1 MLNHKKAGRVLLI
14 LFCTALLLLITI
26 LILFYQRISNAP
38 ETLFD
43 DPPQAQI
50 TPEPTEA
57 IVPTPQATP
66 DTGAS
71 STPTPTPT
79 PEMTPE
85 PTPTPMSEAEI
96 ESLSDLSFMKNRVN
110 IMVFGIDRSE
120 ERLASGSFRTDTM
133 ILVTVNF
140 KKNTVDMI
148 SVPRDTYVKLYDK
161 EGLLIDELDP
171 YNKIN
176 SAFSLGG
183 GLKKGGYQSAMN
195 TVSALL
201 GGIPINY
208 YVSVDMNAV
217 KDVVNAMGG
226 VEYDVDIEVTMNGR
240 VLHPGLQHLDGQAVL
255 DYCRQRKGS
264 SDVARADRQQRMLL
278 AIFDQMKK
286 SGQIANIPK
295 IYKAVESNIDT
306 NLSFEQICAL
316 ALVAVRMD
324 FADLDRHMVPG
335 AYMRLYERDIW
346 ALDAEK
352 LQKLIKEVFDAVIT
366 VDPNADGKMLALIT
380 EQNRIAIAA
389 ELQSANRAYADGKY
403 LLNNYGRSIPSESK
417 SSLKAAMNE
426 LSTAIRRE
434 NKARLDTYAPVVR
447 RLADSIWASL
457 GGSGPIP
464 SGEYDGFDYYGS
476 WGGSSADIGS
486 TGESSVLDGGDSGD
500 IWFDAGADA
509 DEGFNNDYAWDID

>member
-1 MLNHKKAGRVLLI
+1 MIYTSNKKGKKLFPLL
-14 LFCTALLLLITI
+14 LCLVLLLLAAAAAV
-26 LILFYQRISNAP
+26 FYYRISSAP
-38 ETLFD
+38 ETLFEE
-43 DPPQAQI
+43 PPAPQE
-50 TPEPTEA
+50 TPAPAE
-57 IVPTPQATP
+57 TPQASAAPTP
-66 DTGAS
+66 GSTAALPA
-71 STPTPTPT
+71 STPAP
-79 PEMTPE
+79 TPE
-85 PTPTPMSEAEI
+85 PTPTPMSEADI
-96 ESLSDLSFMKNRVN
+96 EALSDLDFMKNRVN
-110 IMVFGIDRSE
+110 IMVFGIDKSE
-120 ERLASGSFRTDTM
+120 EREASGSFRTDTM

-161 EGLLIDELDP
+161 KGELIDELDP

-183 GLKKGGYQSAMN
+183 GLKNGGFESAMN
-195 TVSALL
+195 TVSALI
-201 GGIPINY
+201 GGIPIHY

-226 VEYDVDIEVTMNGR
+226 VEYDVDIEVSMNGR
-240 VLHPGLQHLDGQAVL
+240 TLSPGLQHLDGQAVL

-278 AIFDQMKK
+278 AIFDQMKT

-324 FADLDRHMVPG
+324 FEGLDRHMVPG
-335 AYMRLYERDIW
+335 AYMDLYERDIW

-352 LQKLIKEVFDAVIT
+352 LQKLIKKVFDADII
-366 VDPNADGKMLALIT
+366 VDPNSDGETLAIIT
-380 EQNRIAIAA
+380 EANRTAIAA
-389 ELQSANRAYADGKY
+389 ELKSASRAYADGKY
-403 LLNNYGRSIPSESK
+403 LLDNYSRSIDSETR
-417 SSLKAAMNE
+417 SSLKKNMSE

-434 NKARLDTYAPVVR
+434 NKALLDLYAPYVR
-447 RLADSIWASL
+447 SLADQIWISL

-464 SGEYDGFDYYGS
+464 SGVYEGYDYYSSHSGI
-476 WGGSSADIGS
+476 GGSLSG
-486 TGESSVLDGGDSGD
+486 TGESSSLSGSSS
-500 IWFDAGADA
+500 GL
-509 DEGFNNDYAWDID
+509 G

>member
-1 MLNHKKAGRVLLI
+1 MSNNKKAGRVLLI
-14 LFCTALLLLITI
+14 LLCAALLLLIAVAVI
-26 LILFYQRISNAP
+26 FYGRISNAP

-43 DPPQAQI
+43 DPPQAVM
-50 TPEPTEA
+50 TPEMTEPTA
-57 IVPTPQATP
+57 PTPALTP
-66 DTGAS
+66 NAAGV
-71 STPTPTPT
+71 PTPTPL
-79 PEMTPE
+79 PTPE
-85 PTPTPMSEAEI
+85 PTPTPMSEADI
-96 ESLSDLSFMKNRVN
+96 EALSDLSFMKNRVN

-148 SVPRDTYVKLYDK
+148 SIPRDTYVKLYNK
-161 EGLLIDELDP
+161 KGVLIDELDP

-226 VEYDVDIEVTMNGR
+226 VEYEVDIEVSMNGR
-240 VLHPGLQHLDGQAVL
+240 LLHPGLQHLDGQAVL

-278 AIFDQMKK
+278 AIFDQLKQ
-286 SGQIANIPK
+286 SGQIANLPK

-335 AYMRLYERDIW
+335 AYMSLYERDIW

-352 LQKLIKEVFDAVIT
+352 LQKLIKNVFNAEIV
-366 VDPNADGKMLALIT
+366 VDPNADGETLALLA

-389 ELQSANRAYADGKY
+389 ELESANHAYADGKY
-403 LLNNYGRSIPSESK
+403 LLNNYGSSIPSESK
-417 SSLKAAMNE
+417 NSLKTAMSE

-434 NKARLDTYAPVVR
+434 NKALLDAYAPVVR
-447 RLADSIWASL
+447 SLADSIWASL

-464 SGEYDGFDYYGS
+464 SGEYDSYDYYS
-476 WGGSSADIGS
+476 NWSGSSAGIGS
-486 TGESSVLDGGDSGD
+486 MGESSILDDEPDDIWADDDTSTGGLGGDL
-500 IWFDAGADA
+500 A
-509 DEGFNNDYAWDID
+509 

>member
-1 MLNHKKAGRVLLI
+1 MSNNKKAGRVLLI
-14 LFCTALLLLITI
+14 LLCAALLLLIAVAVI
-26 LILFYQRISNAP
+26 FYQRISNAP

-43 DPPQAQI
+43 DPPQAVM
-50 TPEPTEA
+50 TPEMTEPTA
-57 IVPTPQATP
+57 PTPALTP
-66 DTGAS
+66 NAAGV
-71 STPTPTPT
+71 PTPTPL
-79 PEMTPE
+79 PTPE
-85 PTPTPMSEAEI
+85 PTPTPMSEADI
-96 ESLSDLSFMKNRVN
+96 EALSDLSFMKNRVN

-148 SVPRDTYVKLYDK
+148 SIPRDTYVKLYNK
-161 EGLLIDELDP
+161 KGVLIDELDP

-226 VEYDVDIEVTMNGR
+226 VEYEVDIEVSMNGR
-240 VLHPGLQHLDGQAVL
+240 LLHPGLQHLDGQAVL

-278 AIFDQMKK
+278 AIFDQLKQ
-286 SGQIANIPK
+286 SGQIANLPK

-335 AYMRLYERDIW
+335 AYMSLYERDIW

-352 LQKLIKEVFDAVIT
+352 LQKLIKNVFNAEIV
-366 VDPNADGKMLALIT
+366 VDPNADGETLALLA

-389 ELQSANRAYADGKY
+389 ELESANHAYADGKY
-403 LLNNYGRSIPSESK
+403 LLNNYGSSIPSESK
-417 SSLKAAMNE
+417 NSLKTAMSE

-434 NKARLDTYAPVVR
+434 NKALLDAYAPVVR
-447 RLADSIWASL
+447 SLADSIWASL

-464 SGEYDGFDYYGS
+464 SGEYDSYDYYS
-476 WGGSSADIGS
+476 NWSGSSAGIGS
-486 TGESSVLDGGDSGD
+486 MGESSILDDEPDDIWADDDTSTGGLGGDL
-500 IWFDAGADA
+500 A
-509 DEGFNNDYAWDID
+509 

>member
-1 MLNHKKAGRVLLI
+1 MSNNKKAGRVLLI
-14 LFCTALLLLITI
+14 LLCAALLLLIAVAVI
-26 LILFYQRISNAP
+26 FYGRISNAP

-43 DPPQAQI
+43 DPPQAVM
-50 TPEPTEA
+50 TPELTETPA
-57 IVPTPQATP
+57 PTPALTP
-66 DTGAS
+66 NAAGA
-71 STPTPTPT
+71 PTPTPL
-79 PEMTPE
+79 PTPE
-85 PTPTPMSEAEI
+85 PTPTPMSEADI
-96 ESLSDLSFMKNRVN
+96 EALSDLSFMKNRVN

-148 SVPRDTYVKLYDK
+148 SIPRDTYVKLYNK
-161 EGLLIDELDP
+161 KGMLIDELDP

-183 GLKKGGYQSAMN
+183 GVKKGGYQSAMN

-226 VEYDVDIEVTMNGR
+226 VEYEVDIEVSMNGR
-240 VLHPGLQHLDGQAVL
+240 LLHPGLQHLDGQAVL

-278 AIFDQMKK
+278 AIFDQLKQ
-286 SGQIANIPK
+286 SGQIANLPK

-335 AYMRLYERDIW
+335 AYMSLYERDIW

-352 LQKLIKEVFDAVIT
+352 LQKLIKDVFNAEIV
-366 VDPNADGKMLALIT
+366 VDPNADGETLALLA

-389 ELQSANRAYADGKY
+389 ELESANRAYADGKY
-403 LLNNYGRSIPSESK
+403 LLNNYGSSIPSGSK
-417 SSLKAAMNE
+417 SSLKTAMSE

-434 NKARLDTYAPVVR
+434 NKALLDAYAPVVR
-447 RLADSIWASL
+447 SLADSIWASL

-464 SGEYDGFDYYGS
+464 SGEYDSYDYYS
-476 WGGSSADIGS
+476 NWSGSSAGIGIM
-486 TGESSVLDGGDSGD
+486 GESSILDDEPDDIWEDEDTSTGGLGGDL
-500 IWFDAGADA
+500 
-509 DEGFNNDYAWDID
+509 AWDIG

>member
-1 MLNHKKAGRVLLI
+1 VM
-14 LFCTALLLLITI
+14 
-26 LILFYQRISNAP
+26 
-38 ETLFD
+38 
-43 DPPQAQI
+43 
-50 TPEPTEA
+50 TPEMTEPP
-57 IVPTPQATP
+57 VPTPALT
-66 DTGAS
+66 TNAAGV
-71 STPTPTPT
+71 PTPTPL
-79 PEMTPE
+79 PTPE

-96 ESLSDLSFMKNRVN
+96 EALSDLSFMKNRVN

-148 SVPRDTYVKLYDK
+148 SIPRDTYVKLYNK
-161 EGLLIDELDP
+161 KGMLIDELDP

-226 VEYDVDIEVTMNGR
+226 VEYEVDIEVSMNGR
-240 VLHPGLQHLDGQAVL
+240 LLHPGLQHLDGQAVL

-278 AIFDQMKK
+278 AIFDQLKQ
-286 SGQIANIPK
+286 SGQIANLPK

-335 AYMRLYERDIW
+335 AYMSLYERDIW

-352 LQKLIKEVFDAVIT
+352 LQKLIKDVFNAEIV
-366 VDPNADGKMLALIT
+366 VDPNADGETLALLA

-389 ELQSANRAYADGKY
+389 ELESANHAYADGKY
-403 LLNNYGRSIPSESK
+403 LLNNYGSSIPSESK
-417 SSLKAAMNE
+417 NSLKTAMSE

-434 NKARLDTYAPVVR
+434 NKALLDAYAPVVR
-447 RLADSIWASL
+447 SLADSIWASL

-464 SGEYDGFDYYGS
+464 SGEYDSYDYYS
-476 WGGSSADIGS
+476 NWSGSSAGIGS
-486 TGESSVLDGGDSGD
+486 IIGEGSILDEEPDDIWADEDTSTGGLGGDL
-500 IWFDAGADA
+500 
-509 DEGFNNDYAWDID
+509 AWDIG

>member
-1 MLNHKKAGRVLLI
+1 MSNNKKAGRVLLI
-14 LFCTALLLLITI
+14 LLCAALLLLIAVAVI
-26 LILFYQRISNAP
+26 FYGRISNAP

-43 DPPQAQI
+43 DPPQAVM
-50 TPEPTEA
+50 TPEMTEPP
-57 IVPTPQATP
+57 VPTPALTP
-66 DTGAS
+66 NAAGV
-71 STPTPTPT
+71 PTPTPL
-79 PEMTPE
+79 PTPE

-96 ESLSDLSFMKNRVN
+96 EALSDLSFMKNRVN

-148 SVPRDTYVKLYDK
+148 SIPRDTYVKLYNK
-161 EGLLIDELDP
+161 KGMLIDELDP

-176 SAFSLGG
+176 SSFSLGG

-226 VEYDVDIEVTMNGR
+226 VEYEVDIEVSMNGR
-240 VLHPGLQHLDGQAVL
+240 LLHPGLQHLDGQAVL

-278 AIFDQMKK
+278 AIFDQLKQ
-286 SGQIANIPK
+286 SGQIANLPK

-335 AYMRLYERDIW
+335 AYMSLYERDIW
-346 ALDAEK
+346 ALDAKK
-352 LQKLIKEVFDAVIT
+352 LQKLIKDVFNAEIV
-366 VDPNADGKMLALIT
+366 VDPNADGETLALLA

-389 ELQSANRAYADGKY
+389 ELESANHAYADGKY
-403 LLNNYGRSIPSESK
+403 LLNNYGSSIPSESK
-417 SSLKAAMNE
+417 NSLKTAMSE

-434 NKARLDTYAPVVR
+434 NKALLDAYAPVVR
-447 RLADSIWASL
+447 SLADSIWVTL

-464 SGEYDGFDYYGS
+464 SGEYDSYDYYS
-476 WGGSSADIGS
+476 NWSGSSAGIGS
-486 TGESSVLDGGDSGD
+486 MGESSILDDEPDDIWADDDTSTGGLGGDL
-500 IWFDAGADA
+500 A
-509 DEGFNNDYAWDID
+509 